1 VRWWEERGAKEK
13 NHGQRRLV
21 DFKRG
26 LEMWAVGAGR
36 RRAAHGGQNV
46 GGFGLATRGW
56 CARCAGSGG
65 RGGEEKWGLTGGP
78 PATVWGGTVQTV
90 FDRIQKFKRYISI

>member
-1 VRWWEERGAKEK
+1 
-13 NHGQRRLV
+13 V

-36 RRAAHGGQNV
+36 RRAAHGGQSV

-56 CARCAGSGG
+56 CPSGSGPKPVDV
-65 RGGEEKWGLTGGP
+65 RDVQAAVVGEERKNGG
-78 PATVWGGTVQTV
+78 
-90 FDRIQKFKRYISI
+90 